1 MMGNIAKYILLII
14 VGLVLGSI
22 VTYLSLD
29 PPTPSIINIPT
40 EDYYTAEQVN
50 NIKMILI
57 DSLERK
63 YQRDLSSLE
72 RRIDHSKTQ
81 PRNNCPGE
89 AEFISASDS
98 NDTDFGYAYVSEIDT
113 SFVRIEDG
121 EVTDSI
127 NVNSVFISAEP
138 IPDNHYHFVDLKHF
152 STRKVK
158 EIKIDNSTGLTIG
171 PNLSA
176 GYGFINKK
184 FDIYAGLGIKY
195 DFDITKILGD

>member
-1 MMGNIAKYILLII
+1 MGNIAKYILLII
-14 VGLVLGSI
+14 VGLVLGVI
-22 VTYLSLD
+22 VTYLSLE
-29 PPTPSIINIPT
+29 PPTPSIVSLPT
-40 EDYYTAEQVN
+40 EDYYTAVQVD
-50 NIKMILI
+50 NIKKILI
-57 DSLERK
+57 DSLEKK
-63 YQRDLSSLE
+63 YQKEFSSLKRRIALSSA
-72 RRIDHSKTQ
+72 Q

-89 AEFISASDS
+89 AEFISSSDS
-98 NDTDFGYAYVSEIDT
+98 NDTDYGYAYISEIDT

-127 NVNSVFISAEP
+127 NVNSVFISNEP

-158 EIKIDNSTGLTIG
+158 EIKIDNSTGLEIG
-171 PNLSA
+171 PNLSV
-176 GYGFINKK
+176 GYGFMNKK